1 MNKFYKVSYEE
12 YFNDVGSDEDLQQEY
27 EDIQLPR
34 RATKYSAGYD
44 FFAPFSFSLEPNETI
59 IIPTGIRCQLDY
71 DRFLAI
77 YPRSSLGFKS
87 QVGLCNTVGIVDAD
101 YYHSDNEGHIFIKL
115 VNRGDRTV
123 YIKKGEA
130 FAQGIIQY
138 YDKTVD
144 DDVGLTRNGGFGS
157 TNK

>member
-1 MNKFYKVSYEE
+1 MNKFYKVSYDE

-27 EDIQLPR
+27 DDIQLPR

-44 FFAPFSFSLEPNETI
+44 LFAPFSFSLEPNETI
-59 IIPTGIRCQLDY
+59 KIPTGIRCQLDY

-77 YPRSSLGFKS
+77 YPRSSLGFKYM
-87 QVGLCNTVGIVDAD
+87 VALCNTVGIVDSD
-101 YYHSDNEGHIFIKL
+101 YYVSDNQGHIFIKI
-115 VNRGDRTV
+115 VNWGEKTLN
-123 YIKKGEA
+123 INKGEA